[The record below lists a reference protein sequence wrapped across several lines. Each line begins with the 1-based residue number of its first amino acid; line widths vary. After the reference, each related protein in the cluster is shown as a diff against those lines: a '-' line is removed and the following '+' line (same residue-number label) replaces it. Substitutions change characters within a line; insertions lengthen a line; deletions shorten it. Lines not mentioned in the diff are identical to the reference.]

1 MQTVIEKMEKR
12 VAAIRADKDPRVKP
26 GKPERFTAA
35 ACKGDAIRQGDLY
48 LVIGD
53 KAPKLGFVLL
63 DNREELHKQLVP
75 GNTQGAKHC
84 LDSLDGVA
92 IYRPEKFDNESTI
105 GPVLVLSQDRVVQHP
120 THGHVTLLAGS
131 VVECHYQREYDA
143 EQKRETRARD

>member
-12 VAAIRADKDPRVKP
+12 VAKIRANKDPKVKP
-26 GKPERFTAA
+26 GKAERFTAA
-35 ACKGDAIRQGDLY
+35 ACTGDCIRQGDLY

-53 KAPKLGFVLL
+53 RPPKKGFVLI
-63 DNREELHKQLVP
+63 DKPEEVHKQLVP

-105 GPVLVLSQDRVVQHP
+105 GPVLVLQQERVVQHP
-120 THGHVTLLAGS
+120 THGHVTLCAGS
-131 VVECHYQREYDA
+131 IVECHYQREFDA
-143 EQKRETRARD
+143 EQREMRARD

>member
-12 VAAIRADKDPRVKP
+12 ITKIRANKDAKVKP
-26 GKPERFTAA
+26 GQPVTFTR
-35 ACKGDAIRQGDLY
+35 ACVAGDTVRQGDLY

-53 KAPKLGFVLL
+53 KAPSRGFVLL
-63 DNREELHKQLVP
+63 DGKDEMHKQLVP

-92 IYRPEKFDNESTI
+92 IYRPAKFDNESTI
-105 GPVLVLSQDRVVQHP
+105 GPVLVLSQDRIVMHP
-120 THGHVTLLAGS
+120 THGHVTLLAET

-143 EQKRETRARD
+143 EKKREMRARD